1 MTSAIDCCKFATS
14 RSAKFPFEFA
24 MIQLTHIVKSKM
36 KKFLTE
42 KWFILAVAVITVALV
57 VNMVFTVRNNL
68 IIERTTEIVQETE
81 EVALQT
87 DKILT
92 STMHRL
98 DIGVRGFGLTKDAA
112 MLDPYHQA
120 IELNPGVFRDLGSLL
135 KKQNYPDMAA
145 LKGIEEEINA
155 YIGLTKKMVDLA
167 RIDSMETFNSMLK
180 LDKGYDVWIKYEKFA
195 KSLKAYEDNLRKEAY
210 DSYKAAVRSNFVLQ
224 VVIVVLTVP
233 VLFFILMRI
242 RSEQMARRKL
252 LNQVEENDR
261 KYVFNSG
268 SDRVLS
274 PEEIIETSIQNT
286 RKASEFIKTM
296 ANGNY
301 AVEWDGLNGQNA
313 KLNDQTLAG
322 DLINMREKL
331 KTVKA
336 EDEKRNWMN
345 EGLAKF
351 SEIVRNHQHEPKV
364 LADKCVSFLTKY
376 LASQQG
382 SLFVLEGE
390 EGAEYLNLASSYAFD
405 KKKWVEKRI
414 EIGNGLIGQ
423 AYLEG
428 DITQLKD
435 VPNGYTQI
443 TSGLGDA
450 TPKYIVIVPLKYDV
464 HTVAVVELA
473 SFTNFEAHH
482 TMFLKKAGEFLA
494 SAILNSQTTQKMKAL
509 LDNARMNEEQL
520 RAQEEE
526 MRQNME
532 ELQATQEELVRKE
545 KERMKRAS

>member
-1 MTSAIDCCKFATS
+1 
-14 RSAKFPFEFA
+14 
-24 MIQLTHIVKSKM
+24 M
-36 KKFLTE
+36 KKLITE
-42 KWFILAVAVITVALV
+42 KWFILAVAVITVMLV
-57 VNMVFTVRNNL
+57 TNMILTLRNNL
-68 IIERTTEIVQETE
+68 IIDRTTALVQETE
-81 EVALQT
+81 EVKLLT
-87 DKILT
+87 DRILT
-92 STMHRL
+92 STMHGL
-98 DIGVRGFGLTKDAA
+98 DLGVRGFGLTKDDA
-112 MLDPYHQA
+112 MLNPYHRA
-120 IELNPGVFRDLGSLL
+120 IELNPGLFRDLEILL
-135 KKQNYPDMAA
+135 KKQHYPDVAA
-145 LKGIEEEINA
+145 MKAVDEEIDA
-155 YIGLTKKMVDLA
+155 YIDFTKKMLELA
-167 RIDSMETFNSMLK
+167 RVDSMQTFNNMLK
-180 LDKGYDVWIKYEKFA
+180 QDKGYDVWLKYDTFT
-195 KSLKAYEDNLRKEAY
+195 KSLKAYEDNLRNDAY
-210 DSYKAAVRSNFVLQ
+210 ASYNAAVRSNFILQ
-224 VVIVVLTVP
+224 VLIVVLTVP

-242 RSEQMARRKL
+242 GKEQTARRKL
-252 LNQVEENDR
+252 LTQVEENDR
-261 KYVFNSG
+261 KYVFNAG

-274 PEEIIETSIQNT
+274 AEEIIETSIQNT

-301 AVEWDGLNGQNA
+301 AVEWKGLNEKNA

-331 KTVKA
+331 KSVKA

-351 SEIVRNHQHEPKV
+351 SEIVRNHQHESKV

-376 LASQQG
+376 LAAQQG
-382 SLFVLEGE
+382 SLFVREGDD
-390 EGAEYLNLASSYAFD
+390 GAEYLNLASSYAFD

-414 EIGNGLIGQ
+414 EIGNGLVGQ
-423 AYLEG
+423 AFLEG

-464 HTVAVVELA
+464 HTVAVIELA
-473 SFTNFEAHH
+473 SFTDFEEHH
-482 TMFLKKAGEFLA
+482 TMFLKKSGEFLA
-494 SAILNSQTTQKMKAL
+494 SAILNSQTTQKMKTL
-509 LDNARMNEEQL
+509 LENARMSEEQL

-545 KERMKRAS
+545 KERMKRSMESAA